1 MNRRN
6 LRHFIAAGEKGEVT
20 IPAGPGP
27 ERPHTITSE
36 NDESDDAE
44 SVQERYYYLAHD
56 KNKNDSILE
65 RPEDRRELVRI
76 PTCAIF
82 HKFAAGRGVP
92 HSFVGFIRQW
102 PALPQVVVSLRFVG
116 PTVGEL
122 LTEVLLEDLPICLR
136 PSSCQGPR
144 RGAL

>member
-1 MNRRN
+1 M
-6 LRHFIAAGEKGEVT
+6 
-20 IPAGPGP
+20 
-27 ERPHTITSE
+27 
-36 NDESDDAE
+36 
-44 SVQERYYYLAHD
+44 QERYFYLAHD

-102 PALPQVVVSLRFVG
+102 PALPQVVVSSQFVE
-116 PTVGEL
+116 PMIGEL
-122 LTEVLLEDLPICLR
+122 LTEVLPKDLPVCLR
-136 PSSCQGPR
+136 PSSRQGPR